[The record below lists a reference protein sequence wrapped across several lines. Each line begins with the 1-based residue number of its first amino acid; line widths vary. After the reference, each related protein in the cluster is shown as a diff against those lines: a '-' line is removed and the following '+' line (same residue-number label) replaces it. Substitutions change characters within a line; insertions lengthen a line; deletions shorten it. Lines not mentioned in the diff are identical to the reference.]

1 MNGNFVKRFVLLL
14 LLGVWAVVPA
24 FAQAQPQRMDQLEQ
38 RVSTLE
44 RKVRQLGGEGVL
56 LVLFGAFCALWA
68 QNTGRNAWLWFFLGV
83 IFSFVTVFVL
93 LWKNSADIDRR
104 RAEARRR

>member
-1 MNGNFVKRFVLLL
+1 L
-14 LLGVWAVVPA
+14 AVAPA
-24 FAQAQPQRMDQLEQ
+24 FAQAQPQRTDQLEQ

-93 LWKNSADIDRR
+93 LWKNSADINRR

>member
-1 MNGNFVKRFVLLL
+1 VKRFVLLF
-14 LLGVWAVVPA
+14 LLGILAVVPA
-24 FAQAQPQRMDQLEQ
+24 FAQAQPQRTDQLEQ